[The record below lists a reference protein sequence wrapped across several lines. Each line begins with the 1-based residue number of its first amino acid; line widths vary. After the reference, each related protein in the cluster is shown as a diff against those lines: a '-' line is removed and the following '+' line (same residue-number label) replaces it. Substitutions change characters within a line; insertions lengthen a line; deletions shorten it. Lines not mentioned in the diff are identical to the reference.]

1 MKIVITDAIKSAK
14 LSIIFSNLKSF
25 ASFVTL
31 RFKEEGLYMQVMD
44 FSKVCLFE
52 CNIHKDWF
60 NEYDFQKS
68 DDIESLTLSSL
79 IISKIISTFVDGQTM
94 TISANNTSDKVSMS
108 FTGSNSSYN
117 KHFEMPI
124 IDNEDDIV
132 TIPNSSEIGTGTS
145 EVDIA
150 LPSSNFAELIGQF
163 QVFNDTIQL
172 TFSDEGISMMASGD
186 EGSMTADMSLD
197 DVIEYSIAE
206 DTTLVQSF
214 ALRYISTMCSF
225 GKITE
230 EVSMEFNE
238 HYPMVLIYNFG
249 ETESESTCNLRF
261 YLAPK
266 IED

>member
-1 MKIVITDAIKSAK
+1 MKIVITNADKSNK

-25 ASFVTL
+25 ASLVTL

-52 CNIHKDWF
+52 CNIVKDWF
-60 NEYDFQKS
+60 DEYHFQS
-68 DDIESLTLSSL
+68 DDIESITLSSL

-94 TISANNTSDKVSMS
+94 TISADSTSDKVNMS

-124 IDNEDDIV
+124 IDNEDDV
-132 TIPNSSEIGTGTS
+132 VSIPNASEIGNGTS
-145 EVDIA
+145 EVDLA
-150 LPSSNFAELIGQF
+150 LPSARFAELIGQF

-172 TFSDEGISMMASGD
+172 TFSEEGISMMASGD

-197 DVIEYSIAE
+197 DVIEYSVAE
-206 DTTLVQSF
+206 DTTLIQSF
-214 ALRYISTMCSF
+214 ALKYISTMCSF
-225 GKITE
+225 GKISE
-230 EVSMEFNE
+230 EVEMEYNE
-238 HYPMVLIYNFG
+238 NYPMVLIYNFG
-249 ETESESTCNLRF
+249 EPMRTKDCNLRF